1 VNFVYTIG
9 SGIGWVMSRL
19 PAVYCIT
26 IALIN
31 DYSRI
36 MKYVLRDIMGR
47 VSCNWVMFQVT
58 LSHPLTMDLFYVP
71 ELLKR
76 VQNMALSRLELNVQ
90 CRNFEDAHNSMY
102 YCAM

>member
-1 VNFVYTIG
+1 
-9 SGIGWVMSRL
+9 MSRL

-76 VQNMALSRLELNVQ
+76 VQNMALSRLELIVQ